1 MSHLQPVVALAA
13 LMCACSSP
21 AGGVEA
27 LPEPAPVAA
36 LPAPRSRADLPIGAQ
51 AWSVDGRAL
60 YASPLTS
67 VEFARRSAALDEA
80 RKAWDAAPA
89 DPDALIWVGRRL
101 GYLWRMRE
109 AIDLFTVGVEQHPED
124 ARMLRHRGHRY
135 VSVREFDN
143 AIADL
148 ERAAKLVAG
157 KPDEVEPDGVP
168 NARGIPLETLQSN
181 IHYHLGLAR
190 YLVGDFAGAERAYRD
205 GFAVSKNAD
214 NQSSATHWLYLSL
227 RRQGKLEEAER
238 VLEPIRGD
246 LEIHEY
252 HGYFQLCR
260 AYQGAL
266 DMEKVYADAK
276 AKGGVEAASVGY
288 GAGAWHL
295 VNGRTARATEIF
307 REVVASDTAYAFGF
321 IASEVELVRLATE

>member
-1 MSHLQPVVALAA
+1 MSHLHPVIATAV

-21 AGGVEA
+21 TPRFEPT
-27 LPEPAPVAA
+27 PEPAPVEA
-36 LPAPRSRADLPIGAQ
+36 LAAPRSRAELPIGAQ

-60 YASPLTS
+60 YASPLSS
-67 VEFARRSAALDEA
+67 VELARRAAALDEA

-89 DPDALIWVGRRL
+89 DADALIWVGRRL

-109 AIDLFTVGVEQHPED
+109 AIDLFTVGIEQHRGD
-124 ARMLRHRGHRY
+124 ARMLRHRGHRF
-135 VSVREFDN
+135 VSVREFAN
-143 AIADL
+143 AIRDL
-148 ERAAKLVAG
+148 EQAAKLV
-157 KPDEVEPDGVP
+157 KDQPDVVEPDGMP

-190 YLVGDFAGAERAYRD
+190 YLCGDFEGAERAYRD
-205 GFAVSKNAD
+205 CFAVSKNAD

-227 RRQGKLEEAER
+227 RRQGKAEEAER
-238 VLEPIRGD
+238 ALEPIRGD
-246 LEIHEY
+246 LDIVEY

-266 DMEKVYADAK
+266 EMEKVYADAK

-295 VNGRTARATEIF
+295 VNGRVDRAREIF
-307 REVVASDTAYAFGF
+307 REVVASDATYAFGF
-321 IASEVELVRLATE
+321 IASEVELARMAGS